1 VRGEKSEF
9 LGNPTVDFWKR
20 QDDAQ
25 TDTGYEECGCTNA
38 YISQRSDD
46 SLAAGRFVWRRR
58 LNVNLRNGLADWH
71 SLFPVA

>member
-9 LGNPTVDFWKR
+9 LGNPTVNFWKR

-38 YISQRSDD
+38 CISQRSDD